1 MTRLLL
7 PVGALMLGIALML
20 VGNGL
25 FSTFIALRMTMEG
38 FATSLIG
45 LVVAGY
51 SVGFLLG
58 CLVGGRLIRR
68 IGHIR
73 AFAVL
78 GALTCCLALAYPFA
92 VDPYAWIL
100 LRTANGYCAAGMFMI
115 AESWLNARTPSKLR
129 GRVLAVYTISNK
141 LAFGGGQLLLGLAD
155 LAGPVFFMIAAFI
168 YSLSLVPVAAT
179 TQTAPVMTLAERVG
193 IRRLYELS
201 PLGVVGCILT
211 GLIASAISGMAPVF
225 AAGIGLSTI
234 EVAHFMAIMVVGGL
248 GLQWPIGW
256 LTDRYDRRRVLLV
269 VVLVMAAMSAVLA
282 VVWQWS
288 LTALYVLFALH
299 GGLLG
304 ALYPIC
310 VTHTNDFVERR
321 QVVSVSGSLLLLWA
335 AGAATGPAVASQ
347 IMALVGPT
355 GLFWFVTLLSLGLA
369 GFIAWRMTKRAGK
382 PTDEQGRFAPQPA
395 ATPVATAMNAEGPHE
410 EETPTAGAEP
420 APAST

>member
-1 MTRLLL
+1 MLRLLL

-25 FSTFIALRMTMEG
+25 FSTFIALRMTLDG

-58 CLVGGRLIRR
+58 CLVGGRLIQR

-78 GALTCCLALAYPFA
+78 GALTCCLALAYPFLA
-92 VDPYAWIL
+92 DPYAWIL
-100 LRTANGYCAAGMFMI
+100 LRTANGYCAAGMFTI
-115 AESWLNARTPSKLR
+115 AESWLNARTPGKLR
-129 GRVLAVYTISNK
+129 GRVLAVYTIANK
-141 LAFGGGQLLLGLAD
+141 LAFGGGQLLLSLAD
-155 LAGPVFFMIAAFI
+155 PAGPILFMVAAFI

-179 TQTAPVMTLAERVG
+179 TQTAPVMALAERVG
-193 IRRLYELS
+193 IRRLYEMS

-225 AAGIGLSTI
+225 AAGIGLGTT
-234 EVAHFMAIMVVGGL
+234 EVAHFMAIMTVGGL
-248 GLQWPIGW
+248 VLQWPIGW
-256 LTDRYDRRRVLLV
+256 LTDRHDRRQVLLV
-269 VVLVMAAMSAVLA
+269 VVLVMTAMSAVLA

-288 LTALYVLFALH
+288 LLALYVLFALH

-335 AGAATGPAVASQ
+335 SGAALGPAVASQ
-347 IMALVGPT
+347 VMAVLGPT
-355 GLFWFVTLLSLGLA
+355 GLFWFVTLLSLALA
-369 GFIAWRMTKRAGK
+369 GFIAWRMRQRAGL
-382 PTDEQGRFAPQPA
+382 PADEQGRFAPQPA
-395 ATPVATAMNAEGPHE
+395 ATPVAAALSAESEG
-410 EETPTAGAEP
+410 GEP
-420 APAST
+420 ADVEAALAKA

>member
-1 MTRLLL
+1 MTRFFL

-20 VGNGL
+20 LGNGL
-25 FSTFIALRMTMEG
+25 FSTFIALRMTLEG

-51 SVGFLLG
+51 SVGFLAG
-58 CLVGGRLIRR
+58 CIVGGRLIRR

-78 GALTCCLALAYPFA
+78 GALTCCLSLSYPFLI
-92 VDPYAWIL
+92 DPYAWIV

-115 AESWLNARTPSKLR
+115 AESWLNARTPTKLR
-129 GRVLAVYTISNK
+129 GRVLALYTISNK
-141 LAFGGGQLLLGLAD
+141 LAFGGGQLLLLLAD
-155 LAGPVFFMIAAFI
+155 PAGPLLFMTAAFV

-179 TQTAPVMTLAERVG
+179 TQTAPTMTLSERVG

-211 GLIASAISGMAPVF
+211 GLIASSISGMAPVF
-225 AAGIGLSTI
+225 AAGIGLSTG
-234 EVAHFMAIMVVGGL
+234 EVAQFMAFMVLGGL

-256 LTDRYDRRRVLLV
+256 LTDRYDRRSVLLA
-269 VVLVMAAMSAVLA
+269 VVLVMSVMSAALA

-288 LTALYVLFALH
+288 LPALYILFALH

-310 VTHTNDFVERR
+310 VAHTNDFVERR

-335 AGAATGPAVASQ
+335 AGAATGPAIASQ
-347 IMALVGPT
+347 IMAVIGPT
-355 GLFWFVTLLSLGLA
+355 GLFWFVTLLSLALA
-369 GFIAWRMTKRAGK
+369 GFIAWRMSQRAGK
-382 PTDEQGRFAPQPA
+382 PADEQGRFVPQPA
-395 ATPVATAMNAEGPHE
+395 ATPVAAALQGDGSPEDDAAAEAQ
-410 EETPTAGAEP
+410 AGA
-420 APAST
+420 